1 MKLTPYQAHHQKNPE
16 KETRVE
22 YFTLKK
28 VSKETGISIS
38 ILNKRGWKL
47 GLKGKCLGKGSTMYY
62 TKTQINKML
71 AYVKTPKSIDS
82 CKITIIELYQKNQI
96 GRDIAK
102 YMKISVKTTYDCIR
116 EYNETG
122 CVTVES
128 KINKLYE

>member
-16 KETRVE
+16 KEIRPM

-28 VSKETGISIS
+28 VSKDTGISIS

-62 TKTQINKML
+62 TAAQINKIL
-71 AYVKTPKSIDS
+71 NYIKSRDS
-82 CKITIIELYQKNQI
+82 YKITIIELYQSNQT
-96 GRDIAK
+96 GRNIAK
-102 YMKISVKTTYDCIR
+102 YMKMSVKTVYDCIR